1 MTPSARICSTWRGP
15 CKIDSIFDS
24 SGKFMN
30 ERLLVIVNWVIEL
43 GW

>member
-1 MTPSARICSTWRGP
+1 MGRGEIHLM
-15 CKIDSIFDS
+15 CVS

-30 ERLLVIVNWVIEL
+30 ERLLVVVNWVMEL